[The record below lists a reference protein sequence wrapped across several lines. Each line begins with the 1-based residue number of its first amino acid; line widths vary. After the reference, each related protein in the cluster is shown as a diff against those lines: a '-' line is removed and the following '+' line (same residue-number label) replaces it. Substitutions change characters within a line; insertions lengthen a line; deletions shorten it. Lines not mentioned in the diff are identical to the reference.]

1 MNNTPASSNGIDL
14 LPHGW
19 RTGVH
24 HHTTTTDMRRKVGGN
39 SQSTGPCTGRAGA
52 EESRADPCRSQGWFP
67 VKTAI

>member
-1 MNNTPASSNGIDL
+1 MALTFYLMAGEQVFIIIQP
-14 LPHGW
+14 
-19 RTGVH
+19 
-24 HHTTTTDMRRKVGGN
+24 TDMLRKVGGN